1 MIRLVCANC
10 QAQLEVDD
18 AFAGGVCR
26 CKHCGAIQ
34 TVPRTSRATTVGKA
48 VASHAGSGD
57 EPRTLYSAKS
67 RAGMASTP
75 SGLEELAEAVHS
87 SSGLGSGL
95 LNRPQPRGP
104 RVPVAP
110 KKKSNGVLW
119 GVIGVLAAA
128 VIGIGG
134 WLALSN
140 SSTANSAP
148 PTGAGN
154 PTSAK
159 SAATFAGVTLEG
171 KKIVYVLD
179 RGDATSSYFPSLKDL
194 TLASV
199 KSLGP
204 DRQFQV
210 VLWDNGNGPEAY
222 PALMAAYASPPEVD
236 KLARWFDS
244 VNTGG
249 STEALAAVRQA
260 MTGQPD
266 VCILATG
273 KSLQIG
279 EAFADEVLPARPPR
293 TVFHTFT
300 LGDTGPD
307 DPLRKIAKVTGGRFT
322 VLTNSDLAG
331 TLK

>member
-34 TVPRTSRATTVGKA
+34 TVPRSSRATTVGKA
-48 VASHAGSGD
+48 LAGHGVGGD

-110 KKKSNGVLW
+110 QKKSNTMLW
-119 GVIGVLAAA
+119 GVIGVVAALAIAA
-128 VIGIGG
+128 GV
-134 WLALSN
+134 WLA
-140 SSTANSAP
+140 TANNGKSQPAVAD
-148 PTGAGN
+148 AGTAQG
-154 PTSAK
+154 PAK
-159 SAATFAGVTLEG
+159 PAATFAGVTLEG
-171 KKIVYVLD
+171 KKVVYVLD

-210 VLWDNGNGPEAY
+210 VLWDNGNGPDAY
-222 PALMAAYASPPEVD
+222 PALMAAYASPTEVA
-236 KLARWFDS
+236 KLAQWFDA

-249 STEALAAVRQA
+249 STEATSAVRQA

-266 VCILATG
+266 VCILCTG

-279 EAFADEVLPARPPR
+279 ESFADAVLSARPPR

-300 LGDTGPD
+300 LGGTGPD
-307 DPLRKIAKVTGGRFT
+307 DPLRTIAKATQGRFT
-322 VLTNSDLAG
+322 SLDNGDLAG
-331 TLK
+331 VAK